1 MRNHFQGPIAS
12 LEASWPGES
21 PGLPRQNGQ
30 NVPLALLGPHVSSN
44 GSVERDCH
52 IAETQALVHRAFV
65 RLCVRSL
72 MMMILVL
79 RSATREGARARVTGR
94 SRSVADSLSRVR
106 L

>member
-1 MRNHFQGPIAS
+1 MRNHFQGPIAC
-12 LEASWPGES
+12 LEASWPRES

-44 GSVERDCH
+44 GSVGRDCH

-72 MMMILVL
+72 MMMILLGPAQV
-79 RSATREGARARVTGR
+79 ARARVTGR